1 MTRKFEAQWH
11 LRKLLALKGIF
22 NTTDLLPL
30 LAERGINISRTQAY
44 RLTAEK
50 PNYVSLDLVVTLCD
64 ILDCT
69 AADLIEKVDVRKP
82 VKKVVGDE
90 SSGKDPSRARNLK
103 PVRARIKDA
112 DKD

>member
-44 RLTAEK
+44 RLAAEK
-50 PNYVSLDLVVTLCD
+50 PNYVSLDLIVALCD
-64 ILDCT
+64 ILDCSPS
-69 AADLIEKVDVRKP
+69 DLIEKIEVRKQ

-90 SSGKDPSRARNLK
+90 STGKDPSRARNLK

-112 DKD
+112 DKE

>member
-11 LRKLLALKGIF
+11 LRKLLALKGVF

-44 RLTAEK
+44 RLAAEK
-50 PNYVSLDLVVTLCD
+50 PNYVSLDLVVALCD
-64 ILDCT
+64 ILQCT
-69 AADLIEKVDVRKP
+69 ASDLIEKVDVRKP
-82 VKKVVGDE
+82 VKKIVGDE
-90 SSGKDPSRARNLK
+90 SGGKDLARARNLK

>member
-30 LAERGINISRTQAY
+30 LAERGVNISRTQAY
-44 RLTAEK
+44 RLAAEK
-50 PNYVSLDLVVTLCD
+50 PNYVSLDLIVALCD
-64 ILDCT
+64 ILECT
-69 AADLIEKVDVRKP
+69 PADLIEKVEIRKT
-82 VKKVVGDE
+82 VKKAVGDE
-90 SSGKDPSRARNLK
+90 SAGKDPSRARNLK